1 MTPQIRPARVEDL
14 AACVDLLDDLFR
26 LETDFAPDAGRQIRG
41 LSQLLESDAA
51 QLMVAD
57 DDGEV
62 VGMLSVQRL
71 ISTAQ
76 GSAVGIVEDVVVR
89 DRRRGQGI
97 GRALMDAAEAWAR
110 DEGLTRLQLLAE
122 RGNHPANALYQ
133 RLGWTSTPFSSTPQS
148 VDKSHPAILAM
159 YGGLRGTGR
168 IERLITQHTSL
179 VSAAS
184 VKSTSRILQLG

>member
-1 MTPQIRPARVEDL
+1 MTLQIRQARVADL
-14 AACVDLLDDLFR
+14 ATCVDLLDDLFR

-51 QLMVAD
+51 QLIVAD

-76 GSAVGIVEDVVVR
+76 GSAVGIVEDAVVR
-89 DRRRGQGI
+89 DRRRGQGV
-97 GRALMDAAEAWAR
+97 GRALMNAAEAWAR

-122 RGNHPANALYQ
+122 RGNRPAQAFYQ
-133 RLGWTSTPFSSTPQS
+133 RLGWTSTQL
-148 VDKSHPAILAM
+148 VA
-159 YGGLRGTGR
+159 LRR
-168 IERLITQHTSL
+168 VLR
-179 VSAAS
+179 
-184 VKSTSRILQLG
+184 